1 LGAAGKLPANASF
14 VYASLDQKNWPG
26 TQVAALPIGGMPMTD
41 KQKGSDTEQ
50 TTQPP
55 AAQQP
60 GAKGTRRND
69 NDALDK
75 NGHVKP
81 EKLADNQKKL
91 NVGSDHK
98 TPDMKKG
105 HRGTFP

>member
-1 LGAAGKLPANASF
+1 LGATGKLPANASL
-14 VYASLDQKNWPG
+14 VYASLDQKNRAG
-26 TQVAALPIGGMPMTD
+26 TRVAALPKGGMPMTE

-50 TTQPP
+50 TKQPQ

-60 GAKGTRRND
+60 GAKSTRRND

-75 NGHVKP
+75 DGHVKP
-81 EKLADNQKKL
+81 EKLAENQKKL